1 MRQEVQR
8 AGRRADFVGRNA
20 QVLGSG
26 GEAAMTEEELNGP
39 QVGAGFEEMYG
50 ECVPKRMRGDRFGET
65 GQTMCFLA
73 GCFYGVLRDRPIIVN
88 AWKQPLLRA
97 NGDPVAAQDL
107 QQHGR
112 QHHVPIFATFTLL
125 DANNHTGTID
135 GGGLQPDGLRNAQ
148 ACRVAGGQDHPMFVA
163 IHAAEEMH
171 NFFRAQDDG

>member
-1 MRQEVQR
+1 
-8 AGRRADFVGRNA
+8 
-20 QVLGSG
+20 
-26 GEAAMTEEELNGP
+26 
-39 QVGAGFEEMYG
+39 
-50 ECVPKRMRGDRFGET
+50 VPKRMWGDGFRET
-65 GQTMCFLA
+65 GQPMRLLA
-73 GCFYGVLRDRPIIVN
+73 GCFYGVLRDWPIIVN
-88 AWKQPLLRA
+88 AREQPLLRA

-112 QHHVPIFATFTLL
+112 QQHVSIFATFTLL

-135 GGGLQPDGLRNAQ
+135 GGGIQPDGLRNAQ